1 MATVKLTDANFMETV
16 QQDGAVVLDFWAPWC
31 GPCRSFGP
39 VFEAA
44 SEENPDIVFAKVNTE
59 DEAALAG
66 ALEIRSIPTIMV
78 FRDGVPVFR
87 QAGALPAAALKN
99 LLEQVRELD
108 MEEVRAK
115 IAEHAATQAN

>member
-1 MATVKLTDANFMETV
+1 MATVKLTDANFMETI
-16 QQDGAVVLDFWAPWC
+16 QQGGAVVLDFWAPWC
-31 GPCRSFGP
+31 GPCRTFGP

-44 SEENPDIVFAKVNTE
+44 SEEHPDVVFAKVNTE

-87 QAGALPAAALKN
+87 QAGALPAAALKS
-99 LLEQVRELD
+99 LLEQVSELD
-108 MEEVRAK
+108 MDEVRAK
-115 IAEHAATQAN
+115 IAEHSAAQAN